1 MTATAPAVAR
11 APRFDGGGLFRDL
24 LSRYALVLIWALMAL
39 GFWVAKPGIF
49 GTPQTFSSIFGGQ
62 QVVIILAM
70 AVLITTIVGE
80 IDLSFAA
87 VMGLTAT
94 IIPMLAG
101 LHGWPL
107 WLACLVGLGAAAICG
122 AINAWFVVGQ
132 GLNSLVVTLGMATLL
147 QGVAQMLSNNS
158 IVSVVDPGFAKI
170 ALLQIGGMPVS
181 FYYCLLLALV
191 IFYVLGWTPL
201 GRSMIFIGTNAEVA
215 RLAGIRVAATRFGA
229 YIVSALLS
237 GFAGLVLVASVGGFD
252 SGQTMSYLLPPLAAV
267 FLGTA
272 VVRPGR
278 FNPIGTLI
286 AIWFLTT
293 GIFGLQLL
301 GATGWIQNVFYGGAL
316 VVAIALSKFIRDR
329 AKARGLG

>member
-1 MTATAPAVAR
+1 MIASATDIAR
-11 APRFDGGGLFRDL
+11 EAGPSGRALARDL
-24 LSRYALVLIWALMAL
+24 LSRYALVLIWAVMAL
-39 GFWVAKPGIF
+39 FFWAMRPGIF

-70 AVLITTIVGE
+70 AVLITTVVGE

-94 IIPMLAG
+94 TIPVLAGVHGWPMWAACLAG
-101 LHGWPL
+101 L
-107 WLACLVGLGAAAICG
+107 AVAAVCG
-122 AINAWFVVGQ
+122 AVNAWFVVGQ

-147 QGVAQMLSNNS
+147 QGVAQMVSGNT
-158 IVSVVDPGFAKI
+158 IVSIVDPGFAKI
-170 ALLQIGGMPVS
+170 ALFRIAGMPLS

-201 GRSMIFIGTNAEVA
+201 GRSMIFIGTNPEVA

-229 YIVSALLS
+229 YVVSAVLS
-237 GFAGLVLVASVGGFD
+237 GAAGILLVASVGGFD
-252 SGQTMSYLLPPLAAV
+252 SGTTMSYLLPPLAAV
-267 FLGTA
+267 FLSTA
-272 VVRPGR
+272 VVQPGR

-293 GIFGLQLL
+293 GIFGLQLM

-316 VVAIALSKFIRDR
+316 VVAIALSKFVRDR
-329 AKARGLG
+329 ARARA

>member
-11 APRFDGGGLFRDL
+11 APRFDGDGLFRDL

-62 QVVIILAM
+62 QVVIILVM

-122 AINAWFVVGQ
+122 AINAWCVVGQ
-132 GLNSLVVTLGMATLL
+132 GLNSLVVTLGMATL
-147 QGVAQMLSNNS
+147 
-158 IVSVVDPGFAKI
+158 
-170 ALLQIGGMPVS
+170 LLQIGGMPVS

-272 VVRPGR
+272 VVQPGR

-316 VVAIALSKFIRDR
+316 VIAIALSKFIRDR
-329 AKARGLG
+329 AKARSLG